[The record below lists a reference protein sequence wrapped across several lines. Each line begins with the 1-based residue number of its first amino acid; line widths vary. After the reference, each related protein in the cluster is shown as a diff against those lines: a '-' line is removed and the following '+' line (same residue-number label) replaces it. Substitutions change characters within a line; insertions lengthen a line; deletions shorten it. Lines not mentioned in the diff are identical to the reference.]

1 MRFLAVLLT
10 FVVSALVFRVFG
22 FAAGA
27 LFGVSVALGSILSW
41 STTIFRRWP

>member
-1 MRFLAVLLT
+1 MRFIAVILT
-10 FVVSALVFRVFG
+10 FAVSALIFKVFG

-41 STTIFRRWP
+41 STTIFRR